1 LNDLLEKMSE
11 IENGKI
17 EEMRLLEK
25 FEGENL
31 DLAEKTGALGQ
42 QVSDL
47 TEANLQLKSEVAA
60 LKSKNGDNLDLSER
74 YKNEALDSFNE
85 ISRMKKSRV
94 TFEVNH
100 HKLQEENQ
108 YQNTHVAKL
117 EGQIRDLASEINSKH
132 GELAK
137 NKVQTAKLQD
147 DFNSLAKRY
156 DTDKSANES
165 HILQLENVLVSQ
177 QSDLTNPT
185 TDEAYYID
193 L

>member
-1 LNDLLEKMSE
+1 MSE